1 MRWLIRFFTIIFVAT
16 TATQSSAITINKPNC
31 DNPVYKKQNPDKCPS
46 TRWDFATSG
55 VAAVGS
61 GAAIL
66 GGAFAIMGLSGS
78 SAGGDDDSGRDT
90 APMPTLPAYDR
101 VGSDIDSV
109 HLASIINDAKYS
121 ENFNQYNE
129 IRLAWSLARGFTG
142 KNSTIAILDAGDD
155 TWHGSTVAAIAG
167 GPIAPDATIQTYKIT
182 DKYDEFLTYGKIGDI
197 IRAANNAD
205 IFNASW
211 SVEMRANQIYSREQ
225 IARLTDANFIS
236 ALAQSANRGAI
247 FVWAA
252 GNDYDKQQSSAL
264 SALPRVVPELQGHF
278 INVVAWDD
286 TTGAIAD
293 FSNAC
298 GVTKDYCITAPGTN
312 ISTGGTIADGTSFA
326 APIVSAAVAV
336 LREAFPYMTAPQI
349 TALLFETA
357 RDLGRPGID
366 EIYGH
371 GMLDLERA
379 TRPVGVAMVPIEDGG
394 IMQPLRTARVA
405 GPIAHKIHTANI
417 RFAYFDRYGRAF
429 ESNLNNSVK
438 IQNRPRGLER
448 LRAGNAVKM
457 SMGKIELG
465 LRKTDFL
472 TADSFLKTDGQNTIT
487 FIAANN
493 SFDINGITLTQ
504 RATIGTMHPRPIPES
519 MIADISTVTTA
530 SVEMS
535 LQIDEWSFGIGA
547 MDGILAGN
555 MSMRVPTARL
565 ADGRIIFSDH
575 DIDLSTAPAME
586 YSIGY
591 KFLTAGFVDNPYG
604 TDEIYFLAKT
614 KIRF

>member
-1 MRWLIRFFTIIFVAT
+1 MKWLIRFLTIIFIAT
-16 TATQSSAITINKPNC
+16 SATQSSAITINKSNC
-31 DNPVYKKQNPDKCPS
+31 ENPIYKKQNPDKCPS
-46 TRWDFATSG
+46 THWNFATSG

-66 GGAFAIMGLSGS
+66 GGVLAIMGLSNS
-78 SAGGDDDSGRDT
+78 SSGGGGDGA
-90 APMPTLPAYDR
+90 APMPTLPSYDR
-101 VGSDIDSV
+101 VGGDIDSV
-109 HLASIINDAKYS
+109 HLASIINDAKYY

-182 DKYDEFLTYGKIGDI
+182 DKYDEFLSYGQIGDI
-197 IRAANNAD
+197 IRATDNAD

-225 IARLTDANFIS
+225 IIRLTDANFIS

-247 FVWAA
+247 FIWAA
-252 GNDYDKQQSSAL
+252 GNDYDKRQSSAL
-264 SALPRVVPELQGHF
+264 SALPRVVNELQGHF

-286 TTGAIAD
+286 QTQSLAD

-298 GVTKDYCITAPGTN
+298 GVTQDYCITAPGTN
-312 ISTGGTIADGTSFA
+312 ISTGDTIADGTSFA

-349 TALLFETA
+349 TELLFETA
-357 RDLGRPGID
+357 RDLGRPGVD

-379 TRPVGVAMVPIEDGG
+379 TRPVGAALVPIDGG
-394 IMQPLRTARVA
+394 LMMQPLRTARVA
-405 GPIAHKIHTANI
+405 GPIAHKIHSANI
-417 RFAYFDRYGRAF
+417 RFAFFDRYGRAF
-429 ESNLNNSVK
+429 ESNLNNNVK
-438 IQNRPRGLER
+438 IQNRSRGLER
-448 LRAGNAVKM
+448 LRAENAIKM
-457 SMGKIELG
+457 SVGKIELG
-465 LRKTDFL
+465 QRKTDFL
-472 TADSFLKTDGQNTIT
+472 TADSFLKTDGQNTVT

-493 SFDINGITLTQ
+493 SFDINGITFTQ
-504 RATIGTMHPRPIPES
+504 RTSIGTMRPRPTPES
-519 MIADISTVTTA
+519 MITDISAVTTA
-530 SVEMS
+530 SIELGM
-535 LQIDEWSFGIGA
+535 QIGEWSFGVGA
-547 MDGILAGN
+547 MDGVLGGN
-555 MSMRVPTARL
+555 MSMRVPAARM
-565 ADGRIIFSDH
+565 ADGRILFNDH
-575 DIDLSTAPAME
+575 NINLTTAPAME

-591 KFLTAGFVDNPYG
+591 KFLTAAFVDNPYG